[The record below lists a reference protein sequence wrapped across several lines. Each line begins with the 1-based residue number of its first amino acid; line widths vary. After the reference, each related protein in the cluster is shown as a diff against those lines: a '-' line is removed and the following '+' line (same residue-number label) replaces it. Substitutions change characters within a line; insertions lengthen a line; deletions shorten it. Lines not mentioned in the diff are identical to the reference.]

1 MSVCDSTATQSGV
14 LVTVLKC
21 FNEHYIICKPIYS
34 LEVFFLVAEPD
45 ATSEDITTVPSVMQ
59 WITGQAHRHLL
70 LSDRQN
76 FKITVKFDHDCHK
89 MPNHTICYPTV
100 SACTDT
106 ITFPVAHMS
115 DYGSFKNVMTTAIK
129 YGAGFD
135 RAWCIVFHVCKP
147 TCYILEYVR
156 IPQGSC
162 ELA

>member
-1 MSVCDSTATQSGV
+1 MSITSYV
-14 LVTVLKC
+14 
-21 FNEHYIICKPIYS
+21 S
-34 LEVFFLVAEPD
+34 LYTHLRFFLVAEPD

-135 RAWCIVFHVCKP
+135 RA
-147 TCYILEYVR
+147 
-156 IPQGSC
+156 
-162 ELA
+162 